1 MRQDSSLLC
10 DGYHPFR
17 GGVCSP
23 VVGVEALR
31 VEIIQTLFPLSACCP
46 PKEGS
51 SEASEA
57 SVVIKVQCPTCLD
70 VSSSAQR
77 QPKAMSTLLFPQI

>member
-57 SVVIKVQCPTCLD
+57 HELNFIDICDSSQIQATVVY
-70 VSSSAQR
+70 
-77 QPKAMSTLLFPQI
+77 LLLLWSFQI